1 VWEFELKTLKVTFVE
16 SGQIA
21 KSKRSSSSWETGIRY
36 DMSQFYSM
44 KDVMEQLFGKRAY
57 LRLKETAS
65 LKDWKN
71 STIKLLNA
79 ILLASKSSIAV
90 ADDDWRNEITDTV
103 KLGVKLIS
111 SADHISDLFSSLAAT
126 LTAIAFVQ
134 IGCMPNHRSQQKI
147 VPLKKEWWTLSHFR
161 SVQYVQSGA
170 QKAALAQVREKR
182 KAARLKRQEHE
193 IQST

>member
-1 VWEFELKTLKVTFVE
+1 MWGFELKTLKVTFVE

-21 KSKRSSSSWETGIRY
+21 KSKRSSSRETGIRY

-65 LKDWKN
+65 LKDWKD

-79 ILLASKSSIAV
+79 ILLASESSIV
-90 ADDDWRNEITDTV
+90 IADDDWRNEITDAV

-111 SADHISDLFSSLAAT
+111 SADHSSDLFSSLAAT
-126 LTAIAFVQ
+126 LTRIAFVQ
-134 IGCMPNHRSQQKI
+134 IGCMPNHRSQQKT
-147 VPLKKEWWTLSHFR
+147 VPLTKEWWTLRHFR
-161 SVQYVQSGA
+161 SVQYVQSEA
-170 QKAALAQVREKR
+170 QKAALVQVREKR
-182 KAARLKRQEHE
+182 EAARLKRQEHE
-193 IQST
+193 SQSN